1 VGLDATPGSPRYLG
15 WEPTGYF
22 DRWFHCDEV
31 DLRLALQRAHQVYKA
46 PWQRFLLMIFLGQA
60 VKLYQQLPTVS
71 HLAQSCTCFHILFI
85 FFIFIHFTSFYCN
98 SIFQILH
105 QFGNTDRYV
114 SRSPETRKESE
125 RQFDGPMRQ
134 MRMSR
139 WCTLA
144 SRPVA
149 DFIVV
154 HEYD

>member
-1 VGLDATPGSPRYLG
+1 
-15 WEPTGYF
+15 
-22 DRWFHCDEV
+22 
-31 DLRLALQRAHQVYKA
+31 
-46 PWQRFLLMIFLGQA
+46 MIFLGQA
-60 VKLYQQLPTVS
+60 VKLYQQLPPIS
-71 HLAQSCTCFHILFI
+71 HLAHV
-85 FFIFIHFTSFYCN
+85 FTFYSFYSFYCN

-144 SRPVA
+144 SRPDVA

>member
-1 VGLDATPGSPRYLG
+1 M
-15 WEPTGYF
+15 F
-22 DRWFHCDEV
+22 
-31 DLRLALQRAHQVYKA
+31 
-46 PWQRFLLMIFLGQA
+46 
-60 VKLYQQLPTVS
+60 S
-71 HLAQSCTCFHILFI
+71 H
-85 FFIFIHFTSFYCN
+85 FIHFLHFYSFYCN

-144 SRPVA
+144 SRPDVA